1 MRATGRANAFAPYQS
16 KFLPSPTIFNN
27 IYDNNTLSVTSSADT
42 FAAIMMRRAVAAF
55 YKAVLNCLMLL
66 VI

>member
-1 MRATGRANAFAPYQS
+1 MTSY
-16 KFLPSPTIFNN
+16 N
-27 IYDNNTLSVTSSADT
+27 ISYNNTLSVTSSADT